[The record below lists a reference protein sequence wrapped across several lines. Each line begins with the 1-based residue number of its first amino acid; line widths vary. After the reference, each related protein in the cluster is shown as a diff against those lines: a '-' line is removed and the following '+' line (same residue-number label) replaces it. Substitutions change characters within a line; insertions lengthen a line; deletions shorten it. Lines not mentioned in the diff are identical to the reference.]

1 MSEWIKT
8 TLSEIADI
16 RISNVD
22 KKSYQG
28 EEPVMLCNYMDV
40 YSNDYIN
47 HNISFMEATAN
58 IMEIAKF
65 TVSKGDVLIT
75 KDSESPFDIGIPSVV
90 EEDIDNLIC
99 GYHLAQLK
107 PDLKKVDP
115 IFLAKKLA
123 LPEVSSYFSKVSA
136 GSTRY
141 GLSRGAIANVLIS
154 LPSLEKQKKIAS
166 ILKKL
171 DVAIAKTE
179 EIINKYNQIKKGMM
193 CDLFSRGLNKNGS
206 LRERYESSPELYQ
219 ETVVGLIPKEWSLQ
233 PLPSISTYQHGRP
246 FPSSDYTDEGVF
258 LLRPGN
264 LDQNGFIRFDEAH
277 SIKIPYYWERLEPNY
292 IVRYGDIL
300 MNLTAQSLDDEFLGR
315 VCINME
321 KVKSMLNQRIAR
333 FSTNKIDHEFLYWL
347 LRSRQFRKQIDRT
360 SQGTKVQHL
369 YNRDLNRVILG
380 VPSCTEEQ
388 RKIADALRTISEKIK
403 IEEKYLQKLLKDKVG
418 LMQDLLTGKVSVKVN
433 KKDTEASHV

>member
-1 MSEWIKT
+1 MSNHKMDLKRGSYTHLGQLAEITMGQSPESSSYNTSQKGLPFLQGCAEFGRISPTAKIYCNPPLRVSKPGSILISVRAPVGTQNWGDDSYCIGRGLSAIKARQG
-8 TLSEIADI
+8 IADTKFL
-16 RISNVD
+16 SYALSHNVAFLHRR
-22 KKSYQG
+22 SQG
-28 EEPVMLCNYMDV
+28 STFLA
-40 YSNDYIN
+40 IG
-47 HNISFMEATAN
+47 AN
-58 IMEIAKF
+58 ELRTF
-65 TVSKGDVLIT
+65 
-75 KDSESPFDIGIPSVV
+75 PIPSYDLNTQCKISIILQSV
-90 EEDIDNLIC
+90 DHAID
-99 GYHLAQLK
+99 
-107 PDLKKVDP
+107 
-115 IFLAKKLA
+115 
-123 LPEVSSYFSKVSA
+123 
-136 GSTRY
+136 
-141 GLSRGAIANVLIS
+141 
-154 LPSLEKQKKIAS
+154 
-166 ILKKL
+166 
-171 DVAIAKTE
+171 KTE
-179 EIINKYNQIKKGMM
+179 ALIKKYNKIKNGMM
-193 CDLFSRGLNKNGS
+193 YDLFTRGLNKDGS

-277 SIKIPYYWERLEPNY
+277 SIKIPYYWESLEPNY

-403 IEEKYLQKLLKDKVG
+403 IEEEYLQKLLKDKVG